1 MRVLSWLLR
10 LAVFLVLMG
19 FALSNTETATLR
31 FFGIPEFEWRAPMVL
46 FLLLFFAAGL
56 LLGAMATV
64 PLMFRQRR
72 RIGRLQ
78 KDAAAAARAVP
89 EAPSADGARLPVRR
103 ESGVRGL

>member
-19 FALSNTETATLR
+19 FALSNTDTATLR

-64 PLMFRQRR
+64 PLLFRQRR

-78 KDAAAAARAVP
+78 KDAAVATRPAPEPPLADAVRPPARRDA
-89 EAPSADGARLPVRR
+89 G
-103 ESGVRGL
+103 GRGL